1 MNKEAPTDLL
11 YGLHPVLEAL
21 RAKDC
26 GLHRIYL
33 EQGCRGR
40 AVEEILE
47 LARARQVPVAFEP
60 REGLD
65 RRAGTARHQGA
76 VGIAAAKSYASLD
89 DLLESVRGLD
99 APLLLVLDGIE
110 DPHNLGAILRSAEAA
125 GAQGVILPTRR
136 AVGLT
141 AAVAKVSAGA
151 VEHLPVAR
159 VVNLSQAIERLKE
172 ARFWIYGLDAKG
184 SRSYT
189 EVDYLGPVALVV
201 GGEGRGLR
209 PLVAG
214 RCDGSVRI
222 PMRGKVESLNVSV
235 ATAIV
240 LFEILRQRAGTGT
253 VTRAGR
259 G

>member
-1 MNKEAPTDLL
+1 MSETPATDLL

-33 EQGCRGR
+33 EQGRRGR
-40 AVEEILE
+40 TVEEILD
-47 LARARQVPVAFEP
+47 LARARHVPVAFEA

-65 RRAGTARHQGA
+65 RRAGTARYQGA
-76 VGIAAAKSYASLD
+76 VGVAAAKAYLSLD
-89 DLLESVRGLD
+89 DLLESISGLD

-110 DPHNLGAILRSAEAA
+110 DPHNLGAILRTAEAA

-151 VEHLPVAR
+151 IEHLPVAR

-184 SRSYT
+184 TRGYA
-189 EVDYLGPVALVV
+189 EVDYRGPVALVV

-209 PLVAG
+209 PLVAD
-214 RCDGSVRI
+214 RCDGTVRI
-222 PMRGKVESLNVSV
+222 PMRGKVASLNVSV

-240 LFEILRQRAGTGT
+240 LYEILRQRAGTSV
-253 VTRAGR
+253 VTRAEPG
-259 G
+259 

>member
-1 MNKEAPTDLL
+1 MSQEASTDLL

-21 RAKDC
+21 RSKDRD
-26 GLHRIYL
+26 LHRIYL
-33 EQGCRGR
+33 EQGRRGR
-40 AVEEILE
+40 TVEEILE
-47 LARARQVPVAFEP
+47 LARARHVPVAFEP

-76 VGIAAAKSYASLD
+76 VGVAAAKAYLSLD
-89 DLLESVRGLD
+89 DLLESISGLD

-110 DPHNLGAILRSAEAA
+110 DPHNLGAILRTAEAA

-172 ARFWIYGLDAKG
+172 ARFWIYGLDAKPKLRG
-184 SRSYT
+184 GGLPRAGGAGGGRGRPGHASPCRRP
-189 EVDYLGPVALVV
+189 VRWHGPHPDAGE
-201 GGEGRGLR
+201 GGEPQRLRGDR
-209 PLVAG
+209 
-214 RCDGSVRI
+214 R
-222 PMRGKVESLNVSV
+222 
-235 ATAIV
+235 
-240 LFEILRQRAGTGT
+240 RA
-253 VTRAGR
+253 V
-259 G
+259 

>member
-1 MNKEAPTDLL
+1 MSHADSTDLL

-33 EQGCRGR
+33 EQGRRGR
-40 AVEEILE
+40 AVEEILD
-47 LARARQVPVAFEP
+47 LARARHVPVAFEP

-76 VGIAAAKSYASLD
+76 VGVAAAKAYLSLD
-89 DLLESVRGLD
+89 DLLESISGLD

-110 DPHNLGAILRSAEAA
+110 DPHNLGAILRTAEAA

-184 SRSYT
+184 SRSYA
-189 EVDYLGPVALVV
+189 EVDYRGPVALVV
-201 GGEGRGLR
+201 GGEGRGMR

-214 RCDGSVRI
+214 RCDGTVRI

-235 ATAIV
+235 ATAVV
-240 LFEILRQRAGTGT
+240 LYEILRQRAGTNAF
-253 VTRAGR
+253 TRAVPG
-259 G
+259 

>member
-1 MNKEAPTDLL
+1 MSETTSTDLL

-33 EQGCRGR
+33 EQGRRGR
-40 AVEEILE
+40 VVDEILG
-47 LARARQVPVAFEP
+47 LAKARHVPVAFEA

-76 VGIAAAKSYASLD
+76 VGVAAAKAYLSLD
-89 DLLESVRGLD
+89 DLLESISGLD

-110 DPHNLGAILRSAEAA
+110 DPHNLGAILRTAEAA

-141 AAVAKVSAGA
+141 ATVAKVSAGA
-151 VEHLPVAR
+151 VEHLSVAR
-159 VVNLSQAIERLKE
+159 VVNLAQAIERLKE

-184 SRSYT
+184 TRGYA
-189 EVDYLGPVALVV
+189 EVDYRGPVALVV

-214 RCDGSVRI
+214 RCDGTVRI

-240 LFEILRQRAGTGT
+240 LYEILRQRAGTNAL
-253 VTRAGR
+253 TRAVPG
-259 G
+259 

>member
-1 MNKEAPTDLL
+1 MSHTGSTDLL

-21 RAKDC
+21 RAEDRE
-26 GLHRIYL
+26 LHRIYL
-33 EQGCRGR
+33 EEGRRGR
-40 AVEEILE
+40 AVEEILQ
-47 LARARQVPVAFEP
+47 LARARHVPVAFET
-60 REGLD
+60 RDGLD

-76 VGIAAAKSYASLD
+76 IGITAAKTYVSFD
-89 DLLESVRGLD
+89 DLLESAGKLD

-110 DPHNLGAILRSAEAA
+110 DPHNLGAILRTAEAA

-141 AAVAKVSAGA
+141 GAVAKVSAGA

-184 SRSYT
+184 SRSYA
-189 EVDYLGPVALVV
+189 EVDYRGPVALVV
-201 GGEGRGLR
+201 GGEGRGMR

-214 RCDGSVRI
+214 RCDGTVCI

-235 ATAIV
+235 ATAVV
-240 LFEILRQRAGTGT
+240 LYEILRQRAGTREF
-253 VTRAGR
+253 TRAGR

>member
-1 MNKEAPTDLL
+1 MSQETATDLL

-21 RAKDC
+21 RSKDRD
-26 GLHRIYL
+26 LHRIYL
-33 EQGCRGR
+33 EQGRRGR
-40 AVEEILE
+40 TVEEILE
-47 LARARQVPVAFEP
+47 LARARHVPVAFEP

-76 VGIAAAKSYASLD
+76 IGVAAAKAYLSLD
-89 DLLESVRGLD
+89 DLLESVSGLD

-110 DPHNLGAILRSAEAA
+110 DPRNLGAILRTAEAV
-125 GAQGVILPTRR
+125 GVNGVVLPTRR

-141 AAVAKVSAGA
+141 GTVAKVSAGA
-151 VEHLPVAR
+151 IEHIPVAR

-184 SRSYT
+184 SRSYA
-189 EVDYLGPVALVV
+189 EVDYRGPVALVV

-209 PLVAG
+209 PLVAS
-214 RCDGSVRI
+214 RCDGTVRI

-235 ATAIV
+235 ATAVV
-240 LFEILRQRAGTGT
+240 LYEILRQRAGANAFTPAEPG
-253 VTRAGR
+253 
-259 G
+259 